1 MKNRTERKLILC
13 RYCAE
18 EIRSR
23 EPLYIGKM
31 VMDMEEAEEQG
42 KTCEWCGEVDDLY
55 ECIAD

>member
-13 RYCAE
+13 PYCVEA
-18 EIRSR
+18 IRSR
-23 EPLYIGKM
+23 EPLYIGPLF
-31 VMDMEEAEEQG
+31 MDAEEAEEQG